1 MRKELLQ
8 QDNII
13 KNIYSSNIRALK
25 YTKNILMTP
34 NSEKLSDSE
43 TGKFFYIP
51 HIATDRDPD

>member
-8 QDNII
+8 QNNII
-13 KNIYSSNIRALK
+13 ENIHSSNIRALK
-25 YTKNILMTP
+25 YTKNILMSP